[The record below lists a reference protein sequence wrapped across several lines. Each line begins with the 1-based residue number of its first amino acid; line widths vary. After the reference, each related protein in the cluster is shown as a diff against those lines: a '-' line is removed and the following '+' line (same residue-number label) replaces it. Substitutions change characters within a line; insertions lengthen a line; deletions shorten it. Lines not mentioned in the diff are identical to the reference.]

1 MSAAADLDRV
11 LVSCLMPALPAP
23 GRFDAFRR
31 SVADYCRQTHPR
43 RELVVVL
50 DRGDPAAREAVLAH
64 VASLARDDVRVV
76 EPAEKLT
83 LGALRNVSV
92 ARSRGEVLCHWD
104 DDDWFHPDR
113 VRAELAEL
121 SRTGAQALVLE
132 DVLLYSPA
140 ERTLHWTNW
149 RATEP
154 KGLPGTLMFRRAA
167 AARYPESG
175 PERARGEDT
184 AAIRD
189 LQARG
194 GYRAMAGAAHLYVY
208 VSHDTNTSGAAHLAM
223 LARELAISR
232 ALLARREAELRERL
246 RAFDFGPGAV
256 TVCGYNGV
264 AFTIEGTAAG
274 GRKAPGGSSPRRV
287 TMRSR

>member
-1 MSAAADLDRV
+1 MSAAADLDLDRV
-11 LVSCLMPALPAP
+11 LVSCLMPALPDPA
-23 GRFDAFRR
+23 RLEAFRR

-50 DRGDPAAREAVLAH
+50 DRGDPVARESMLAH
-64 VASLARDDVRVV
+64 LASLARDDVRVV
-76 EPAEKLT
+76 EPADKLT

-92 ARSRGEVLCHWD
+92 ARARGEILCHWD

-132 DVLLYSPA
+132 DVLLYAPA
-140 ERTLHWTNW
+140 ERTLRWTNW

-154 KGLPGTLMFRRAA
+154 KGLPATLMVRREAA
-167 AARYPESG
+167 LRYPEIG
-175 PERARGEDT
+175 PESCRHEDT
-184 AAIRD
+184 AAIRV

-194 GYRAMAGAAHLYVY
+194 GYRTMAGAAYLYVY
-208 VSHDTNTSGAAHLAM
+208 VSHATNTSGAAHLGM

-232 ALLARREAELRERL
+232 TLLARREAELRDRL

-264 AFTIEGTAAG
+264 AFTIPGASDAG
-274 GRKAPGGSSPRRV
+274 ALAPAGSSTR
-287 TMRSR
+287 

>member
-1 MSAAADLDRV
+1 
-11 LVSCLMPALPAP
+11 MPALPDPA
-23 GRFDAFRR
+23 RLDAFRR

-50 DRGDPAAREAVLAH
+50 DCGDPVAREAMLAH

-92 ARSRGEVLCHWD
+92 AQARGAVLCHWD

-113 VRAELAEL
+113 VRVELAEL

-132 DVLLYSPA
+132 DALLYFPA

-154 KGLPGTLMFRRAA
+154 RGLPATLMVRRGNAP
-167 AARYPESG
+167 RYPEAG
-175 PERARGEDT
+175 PESRRHEDT

-208 VSHDTNTSGAAHLAM
+208 VSHATNTSGAAHLAM

-232 ALLARREAELRERL
+232 ALLARRESELRERL
-246 RAFDFGPGAV
+246 RAFDFGPGEV
-256 TVCGYNGV
+256 KVCGYNGV
-264 AFTIEGTAAG
+264 AFTIEGTTAG
-274 GRKAPGGSSPRRV
+274 GR
-287 TMRSR
+287 

>member
-1 MSAAADLDRV
+1 MNLAADLDRV
-11 LVSCLMPALPAP
+11 LVSCLMPTLPDPA
-23 GRFDAFRR
+23 RLDAFRR

-43 RELVVVL
+43 CELVVVL
-50 DRGDPAAREAVLAH
+50 DRGDPVARESMLAH
-64 VASLARDDVRVV
+64 VASLGRDDVRVV

-92 ARSRGEVLCHWD
+92 ARARGEVLCHWD

-132 DVLLYSPA
+132 DALLYFPA
-140 ERTLHWTNW
+140 ERTLHWSNW

-154 KGLPGTLMFRRAA
+154 KGLPGTLMFRREAA
-167 AARYPESG
+167 PAYPEAG
-175 PERARGEDT
+175 PESERFEDT

-208 VSHDTNTSGAAHLAM
+208 VCHAANISGAAHLAM

-232 ALLARREAELRERL
+232 TLLARREAELRERL

-264 AFTIEGTAAG
+264 VFTIEGATAG
-274 GRKAPGGSSPRRV
+274 GR
-287 TMRSR
+287 

>member
-1 MSAAADLDRV
+1 MNLAADLDRV
-11 LVSCLMPALPAP
+11 LVSCLMPALPDPA
-23 GRFDAFRR
+23 RLDAFRR

-43 RELVVVL
+43 CELVVVL
-50 DRGDPAAREAVLAH
+50 DRGDPDARAAMLAH
-64 VASLARDDVRVV
+64 LASLARDDVRVV

-92 ARSRGEVLCHWD
+92 ARARGEVLCHWD

-132 DVLLYSPA
+132 DALLYFPA
-140 ERTLHWTNW
+140 ERTLHWSNW

-167 AARYPESG
+167 AVPYPDTG
-175 PERARGEDT
+175 PEAFRGEDT
-184 AAIRD
+184 TAITRM
-189 LQARG
+189 QGQG

-208 VSHDTNTSGAAHLAM
+208 VCHAANTSGAAHLAM
-223 LARELAISR
+223 LVRELAISR
-232 ALLARREAELRERL
+232 TLLARREAELRERL

-264 AFTIEGTAAG
+264 VFTIEGATAG
-274 GRKAPGGSSPRRV
+274 GR
-287 TMRSR
+287 

>member
-1 MSAAADLDRV
+1 
-11 LVSCLMPALPAP
+11 MPALPDPA
-23 GRFDAFRR
+23 RLDAFRR

-43 RELVVVL
+43 CELVVVL
-50 DRGDPAAREAVLAH
+50 DRGDPVAREAMLAH
-64 VASLARDDVRVV
+64 VASLDRDDIRVV

-92 ARSRGEVLCHWD
+92 ARARGEVLCHWD
-104 DDDWFHPDR
+104 DDDRFHPDR

-132 DVLLYSPA
+132 DVLLYSP
-140 ERTLHWTNW
+140 EKRTLRWTNW

-154 KGLPGTLMFRRAA
+154 KGLPATLMVRREAA
-167 AARYPESG
+167 LRYPEVG
-175 PERARGEDT
+175 PESCRHEDT

-194 GYRAMAGAAHLYVY
+194 GYRTMAGAAHLYVY
-208 VSHDTNTSGAAHLAM
+208 VSHAANTSGAAHLAM

-232 ALLARREAELRERL
+232 SLLARREAGLRERL

-264 AFTIEGTAAG
+264 AFTLDLAPADETY
-274 GRKAPGGSSPRRV
+274 APGGSSPR
-287 TMRSR
+287 